1 MFHQDAVPQALHSLL
16 GKVLSIE
23 GLENFFLG
31 GGTSLAY
38 RLGYRSS
45 IDIDLF
51 CDSVFDTQACLDAL
65 ESVFPGFALL
75 NRTKGSLCVAIDGI
89 KADFLLHQYPIL
101 AKAEEPY
108 GIRMLSLEDVAAMKV
123 NAVTNRGS
131 KKDFSDL
138 LALSEKGF
146 PLGRCVD
153 LFCQKYGSAGKF
165 LAIRSLSYFD
175 DAAEEPDPT
184 YLRGWTWPEV
194 KRRMTGLAKELASG

>member
-89 KADFLLHQYPIL
+89 KRISSFTNIL
-101 AKAEEPY
+101 SWP
-108 GIRMLSLEDVAAMKV
+108 RPR
-123 NAVTNRGS
+123 N
-131 KKDFSDL
+131 
-138 LALSEKGF
+138 
-146 PLGRCVD
+146 
-153 LFCQKYGSAGKF
+153 
-165 LAIRSLSYFD
+165 
-175 DAAEEPDPT
+175 PT
-184 YLRGWTWPEV
+184 ESGCSRWKTW
-194 KRRMTGLAKELASG
+194 RR